1 MPIPPEIESLIER
14 LNLELEEIER
24 EANEGLNL
32 VRPILSTFPDNAR
45 LIQFV
50 ALLNN
55 GLLFVEISHRRIQA
69 IAERLD
75 APDITTTEIQEAG
88 EDLGVLLGQCLEAKI
103 RGKRIL
109 DILKN
114 LL

>member
-14 LNLELEEIER
+14 LNLELEITEQ
-24 EANEGLNL
+24 EANEGLSL
-32 VRPILSTFPDNAR
+32 VRPILSSFPDNVR

-55 GLLFVEISHRRIQA
+55 GLLFVEISCRRIHA
-69 IAERLD
+69 IAERLN
-75 APDITTTEIQEAG
+75 APDITSADIQEAG
-88 EDLGVLLGQCLEAKI
+88 EDLGRLLGQCLEAKI

-109 DILKN
+109 NILKD
-114 LL
+114 LS